1 MPYIGNT
8 VQTQGFAPAI
18 DYFNGNGVTVTFTLS
33 RPIASGTVA
42 VSSLILA
49 NTGASPITVSAYITR
64 SSVNYYLVYQATV
77 PVGGSLEVIQGNRVV
92 MKTSDSLTVVSST
105 ASSCDAFVSALTA
118 T

>member
-1 MPYIGNT
+1 MPTYSNNSYAVKDVSTSGST
-8 VQTQGFAPAI
+8 AI
-18 DYFNGNGVTVTFTLS
+18 S
-33 RPIASGTVA
+33 SIASGTVA

-49 NTGASPITVSAYITR
+49 NTGVSPITVSAYITR

-92 MKTSDSLTVVSST
+92 MKTSDSLSVVSST
-105 ASSCDAFVSALTA
+105 ATSCDAFVSALTA